1 MIRLHPLGLLSYNT
15 IIHFSLIGGC
25 NAGRCHDRWFNT
37 GKNFFGNSGLSSRR
51 HHRDNVRDMFGPFNK
66 NSVPLWFR
74 LQIIFLIRW
83 HYIVLYNGRCWWN
96 WHVWILR
103 FSPDVKKC
111 EKMRKWKNAKKC
123 EKNVWK
129 SSWEGGT
136 LISFSS
142 GLIFLGSS
150 FAAVTL
156 LPAQL
161 LQVENRRGAVQIDRK
176 WTVQIADLW
185 NLAIAKQW
193 LPGAKHK
200 RTKPQTSLKIHFFH
214 IFHIFEMHFFTVQK
228 YFIFETH
235 FFPHLFTFLIQTT
248 TTLL

>member
-1 MIRLHPLGLLSYNT
+1 MC
-15 IIHFSLIGGC
+15 FE
-25 NAGRCHDRWFNT
+25 NAPR
-37 GKNFFGNSGLSSRR
+37 
-51 HHRDNVRDMFGPFNK
+51 
-66 NSVPLWFR
+66 
-74 LQIIFLIRW
+74 
-83 HYIVLYNGRCWWN
+83 
-96 WHVWILR
+96 
-103 FSPDVKKC
+103 KKC
-111 EKMRKWKNAKKC
+111 EKNVFWKWMRKKNVKKMRKKCEKCEKKWEKMWKKCEKC

-136 LISFSS
+136 LISSSS

-176 WTVQIADLW
+176 WTVQIADLL

-193 LPGAKHK
+193 LSGAKHK
-200 RTKPQTSLKIHFFH
+200 GTKPQNCFKKYIFSHFFRIFFAFLKCIFFTFFNIAFLKHIFFH
-214 IFHIFEMHFFTVQK
+214 IF
-228 YFIFETH
+228 
-235 FFPHLFTFLIQTT
+235 FTFLIQTT

>member
-15 IIHFSLIGGC
+15 IIHVSLIGGC
-25 NAGRCHDRWFNT
+25 NAGRCHDRCFNT

-111 EKMRKWKNAKKC
+111 EKCENEKMRKNVKKTF
-123 EKNVWK
+123 ENPVGKVELWFLFLQVWFFGVPVLLQLLCCLPNFCRLKIGEEQFK
-129 SSWEGGT
+129 SIG
-136 LISFSS
+136 S
-142 GLIFLGSS
+142 GLCRS
-150 FAAVTL
+150 
-156 LPAQL
+156 
-161 LQVENRRGAVQIDRK
+161 QIC
-176 WTVQIADLW
+176 
-185 NLAIAKQW
+185 
-193 LPGAKHK
+193 
-200 RTKPQTSLKIHFFH
+200 
-214 IFHIFEMHFFTVQK
+214 
-228 YFIFETH
+228 
-235 FFPHLFTFLIQTT
+235 
-248 TTLL
+248 